1 MNDADIARVGE
12 LLGRIPQGQF
22 EIVVRTKSGDPVVL
36 RNAPFLDDGTPM
48 PTRYWLLGEHETVI
62 VGRLEASGGVNQA
75 EADIGPTALIETH
88 ERYAAER
95 DAAIDPAHTG
105 PRPFGG
111 VGGTRIGVKCLH
123 AHFGWWLAVGNDPVG
138 QWVADKLDIS
148 RDDYVVAENSA
159 VINKRSRPVFTSPV
173 AAIDIGTNSTNLLIV
188 DPQGNEIVREVNVT
202 RLGKGV
208 AASGRLEDSAIAAT
222 VQQLAIYA
230 SLLKQHNVETFRVT
244 ATEACRR
251 ASNANTFLDQAEA
264 TLGKRPEIISGEA
277 EGKLAFS
284 GALSKLD
291 PHDGTTIV
299 IDIGGGSTEIM
310 IGTGNS
316 LQHVSSFPVGAV
328 VLTETEL
335 HRDPPRPE
343 ELTNAIGLVTDFMDD
358 LVREF
363 PQVLNATRV
372 VGVAGTIV
380 TIAAIE
386 LGIARFDP
394 VALHD
399 MTLTREAAEDVFRTL
414 ATESLIDRKSNPG
427 LPPERADVI
436 VGGCCALVGIMRRLR
451 IPSVT
456 VSVHNL
462 LDGVVQHI
470 LDPQ

>member
-1 MNDADIARVGE
+1 MNPADIARVGE

-48 PTRYWLLGEHETVI
+48 PTRYWLLGERETVI

-75 EADIGPTALIETH
+75 EADIGPIALEETH
-88 ERYAAER
+88 NRYAAER
-95 DAAIDPAHTG
+95 DAAIDPTHTG

-123 AHFGWWLAVGNDPVG
+123 AHFGWWLAVGDDPVG
-138 QWVADKLDIS
+138 QWVADKLFIS
-148 RDDYVVAENSA
+148 RDDYVVTN
-159 VINKRSRPVFTSPV
+159 NMPTRPVFTSPV

-208 AASGRLEDSAIAAT
+208 AASGTLDDQAIEAT
-222 VQQLAIYA
+222 VQQLALYA
-230 SLLKQHNVETFRVT
+230 SLLKQHNVEAFRVT

-251 ASNANTFLDQAEA
+251 AANANTFLDQAET
-264 TLGKRPEIISGEA
+264 TLGKRPEIITGA
-277 EGKLAFS
+277 EEGQLAFR

-291 PHDGTTIV
+291 PHNGITIV
-299 IDIGGGSTEIM
+299 VDIGGGSTEVM
-310 IGTGNS
+310 IGQGNS
-316 LQHVSSFPVGAV
+316 LQHTSSFPVGAV

-358 LVREF
+358 LVREQ
-363 PQVLNATRV
+363 PQVLDATRV

-380 TIAAIE
+380 TIAAVE

-394 VALHD
+394 VALHG
-399 MTLTREAAEDVFRTL
+399 MTLTRDAAEDVFRTL
-414 ATESLIDRKSNPG
+414 ATESLTDRKSNPG
-427 LPPERADVI
+427 LPAERADVI

-451 IPSVT
+451 LPSIT

>member
-1 MNDADIARVGE
+1 MNPADIARVGE

-22 EIVVRTKSGDPVVL
+22 EIVVRTKGGDPVVL
-36 RNAPFLDDGTPM
+36 RNAPYLDDGTPM
-48 PTRYWLLGEHETVI
+48 PTRYWLLGERETVI
-62 VGRLEASGGVNQA
+62 IGRLEAGGGVNQA
-75 EADIGPTALIETH
+75 EADIGPIALEETH
-88 ERYAAER
+88 NRYAAER
-95 DAAIDPAHTG
+95 DAAIDPTHTG

-123 AHFGWWLAVGNDPVG
+123 AHFGWWLAVGDDPVG
-138 QWVADKLDIS
+138 QWVADKLSIS
-148 RDDYVVAENSA
+148 RDDYIVTN
-159 VINKRSRPVFTSPV
+159 NMPTRPVFTSPV

-208 AASGRLEDSAIAAT
+208 AASGTLDDQAIAAT

-230 SLLKQHNVETFRVT
+230 SLLKQHNVEAFRVT

-251 ASNANTFLDQAEA
+251 ASNANTFLDQAET
-264 TLGKRPEIISGEA
+264 TLGKRPEIITGA
-277 EGKLAFS
+277 EEGQLAFR
-284 GALSKLD
+284 GALSKLE
-291 PHDGTTIV
+291 PHNGITIV
-299 IDIGGGSTEIM
+299 VDIGGGSTEVM
-310 IGTGNS
+310 IGQGNS
-316 LQHVSSFPVGAV
+316 LQHTSSFPVGAV

-358 LVREF
+358 LVREQ
-363 PQVLNATRV
+363 PQVLDATRV
-372 VGVAGTIV
+372 VGVAGTIA
-380 TIAAIE
+380 TIAAVE

-394 VALHD
+394 VALHG
-399 MTLTREAAEDVFRTL
+399 MTLTRDAAEDVFRTL
-414 ATESLIDRKSNPG
+414 ATESLTDRKSNPG
-427 LPPERADVI
+427 LPAERADVI

-451 IPSVT
+451 LPSIT

>member
-1 MNDADIARVGE
+1 MTPADIARVGE
-12 LLGRIPQGQF
+12 LLGRVPQGQF

-75 EADIGPTALIETH
+75 EADIGPTALEATH
-88 ERYAAER
+88 NRYAAER
-95 DAAIDPAHTG
+95 DAAIDPTHTG

-111 VGGTRIGVKCLH
+111 VGGTRVGVKCLH
-123 AHFGWWLAVGNDPVG
+123 AHFGWWLAVGDDPVG
-138 QWVADKLDIS
+138 QWVADKLDVS
-148 RDDYVVAENSA
+148 RDDYVVVNS
-159 VINKRSRPVFTSPV
+159 VRSRPVFTSPV

-188 DPQGNEIVREVNVT
+188 DPEGNEIVREVNVT

-208 AASGRLEDSAIAAT
+208 AASGLLDDSAIAAT

-251 ASNANTFLDQAEA
+251 ASNASTFLDQAQ
-264 TLGKRPEIISGEA
+264 TVLGKCPEIISGVE
-277 EGKLAFS
+277 EGQLAYR
-284 GALSKLD
+284 GALSKLE
-291 PHDGTTIV
+291 PHNGTTIV
-299 IDIGGGSTEIM
+299 VDIGGGSTEVM
-310 IGTGNS
+310 IGVGNE
-316 LQHVSSFPVGAV
+316 LQHTVSFPFGAV

-335 HRDPPRPE
+335 QRDPPRPE

-358 LVREF
+358 LVREQ
-363 PQVLNATRV
+363 PQVLEATRV

-380 TIAAIE
+380 TIAAVE

-394 VALHD
+394 LALHG

-414 ATESLIDRKSNPG
+414 ATESLADRKSNPG
-427 LPPERADVI
+427 LPAERADVI

-451 IPSVT
+451 LASIT